1 MAGNWAEV
9 DISRL
14 VDEFYQAVYRYAY
27 RLSGNLADAEDLT
40 QKVFLAAHG
49 NLDGLRSIENAKSWL
64 FAILRNS
71 FFRENRRRRPR
82 NETDLELN
90 LAHHPLVI
98 PAVAEIDSQ
107 GLQDAL
113 NQLPETARL
122 MLVMFY
128 FEECS
133 YREIAE
139 KLDLPLGTVM
149 SRLARAKALLRSK
162 LLDGIPQKGK
172 VSV

>member
-9 DISRL
+9 GISQL
-14 VDEFYQAVYRYAY
+14 VDEHYQAVYRYAY

-49 NLDGLRSIENAKSWL
+49 NLDSLRNLGNAKSWL

-71 FFRENRRRRPR
+71 FLRENRRRRPR
-82 NETDLELN
+82 SETDLALN
-90 LAHHPLVI
+90 LSQLPLVI
-98 PAVAEIDSQ
+98 PAIAEIDSG

-113 NQLPETARL
+113 NQLPEVARL

-139 KLDLPLGTVM
+139 KLELPLGTVM
-149 SRLARAKALLRSK
+149 SRLSRAKAVLRSK
-162 LLDGIPQKGK
+162 LLDGIPEKRK
-172 VSV
+172 VIV